1 MEDLKKKF
9 NVWIEKQEYFKKLED
24 SKKRRA
30 ILKKKEDEIERM
42 KLKMSE
48 TIY

>member
-24 SKKRRA
+24 TIKRRS
-30 ILKKKEDEIERM
+30 ILKKKEEEIERM